1 MLVVVLLASK
11 IMSAGGS
18 IEASGNALVLSAVV
32 LLGI

>member
-18 IEASGNALVLSAVV
+18 IEASKNVLVLSAAA